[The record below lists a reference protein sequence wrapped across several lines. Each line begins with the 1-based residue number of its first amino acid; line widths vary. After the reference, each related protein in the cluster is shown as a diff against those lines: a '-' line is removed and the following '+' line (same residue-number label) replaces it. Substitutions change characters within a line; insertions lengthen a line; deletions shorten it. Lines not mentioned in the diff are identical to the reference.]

1 MFSLVDTGCINN
13 PRHMFPGLIVWDG
26 IQRKFGPHVHTNE
39 TLHPISRACVL
50 GVIQK
55 CRHISHNCDI
65 YCYKIVG
72 SIVSSVTKG
81 EGAGKNCHFMRD
93 VIFE

>member
-1 MFSLVDTGCINN
+1 M
-13 PRHMFPGLIVWDG
+13 
-26 IQRKFGPHVHTNE
+26 HTNE

-55 CRHISHNCDI
+55 CRHTWRGGGTTHNCDI
-65 YCYKIVG
+65 YCYKIIG

-81 EGAGKNCHFMRD
+81 EGAGKNCHFMCD

>member
-1 MFSLVDTGCINN
+1 MEGRGGGAT
-13 PRHMFPGLIVWDG
+13 R
-26 IQRKFGPHVHTNE
+26 
-39 TLHPISRACVL
+39 
-50 GVIQK
+50 
-55 CRHISHNCDI
+55 NCDI
-65 YCYKIVG
+65 YCYKIIG